1 MGPGGFRR
9 LQNDCDLTTSGLVG
23 SIPMH
28 SRHLQP
34 SLVRLSFGPLR
45 LVGIRR
51 LVALAALGCALAP
64 GREAAAQQVDSA
76 KVGARRAPSDTA
88 RRSPS
93 DTARRTASDTAR
105 AKLPQPP
112 LSPRRAFLYSLAIP
126 GYSQAVLNRPTA
138 GALFVLT
145 EAIAVA
151 MLRESQADLNEA
163 RRFQRDSL
171 VTIGFDPNTNAPI
184 TAVNSYTQHLV
195 DVRRSHVEDWIAF
208 IIANHLFA
216 GADGYVAAHLWD
228 LPTQVSVERRP
239 AGTVVAAKIRW

>member
-1 MGPGGFRR
+1 M
-9 LQNDCDLTTSGLVG
+9 SGLVG

-34 SLVRLSFGPLR
+34 NLVRLFSLGAPRFGGFSR
-45 LVGIRR
+45 LV
-51 LVALAALGCALAP
+51 LLAAFGGALLP
-64 GREAAAQQVDSA
+64 GRSASAQQVDSA
-76 KVGARRAPSDTA
+76 KVGARRAPTDTVRKA
-88 RRSPS
+88 PQ
-93 DTARRTASDTAR
+93 ASDTTR
-105 AKLPQPP
+105 KPLPKPP

-145 EAIAVA
+145 EAIAIA
-151 MLRESQADLNEA
+151 MLRESAADLREA
-163 RRFQRDSL
+163 RRFQTDSL
-171 VTIGFDPNTNAPI
+171 VTIGFDPASGVPI
-184 TAVNSYTQHLV
+184 TAVSGYTQRLV

-228 LPTQVSVERRP
+228 LPTQISVERRP
-239 AGTVVAAKIRW
+239 AGTVVAAKLRW